1 MTAPG
6 QDSVHELAAAYVL
19 GALSADEV
27 QRFEALLVTSPEAQR
42 EVAELRDAAALLALG
57 QAGAAPSP
65 DLRDRVMARVS
76 QSKSAAIATV
86 GSSPSRRRVPP
97 LLWGALAASLFA
109 AAGLGYAL
117 TGLRKRRRRP
127 AAGCRVARG
136 DARPAAEGA
145 RRA

>member
-57 QAGAAPSP
+57 QAGAVPA
-65 DLRDRVMARVS
+65 LIC
-76 QSKSAAIATV
+76 AI
-86 GSSPSRRRVPP
+86 G
-97 LLWGALAASLFA
+97 
-109 AAGLGYAL
+109 
-117 TGLRKRRRRP
+117 
-127 AAGCRVARG
+127 
-136 DARPAAEGA
+136 
-145 RRA
+145 